1 MANTNRKENKNKK
14 DSPVKGAIIKD
25 NRTLNIA
32 ERKYRLYPEREIVA
46 YAKNTSF
53 EELANHVIPDRDGP
67 WKNKIYVF
75 ESKHVTTI
83 GATQLCR
90 KTLRFLEEKS
100 HEYDMDILSVSG
112 GIYGDKLQVVGLV
125 RCYGKKPNFI
135 ELYEYLGERIPN
147 NDDNDNYIDDNSKL
161 IIPED
166 AYNNITP
173 ELKKTHE
180 LAIKEQ
186 DEIFKNSTE
195 EKPFLNSI
203 DNYVPRKLNKVDEL
217 AELTYDLRT
226 RDSQIKLNMAYDD
239 FIEIFESCMRYISE
253 NEKDNY
259 YAVLRGQAT
268 EESFRNVIESYIER
282 NYIRKNRMPDEDK
295 PALMSK
301 IDNALFDLYIIQDLI
316 DDPLITDIKITDP
329 YSIRVRVRGKAYL
342 SNVTFVNDQD
352 YDRFITGISVL
363 NNVDLTV
370 PTQTFTDQQDENY
383 ILRFSITAP
392 YITGNKYPIMH
403 IRKLP
408 REKLLGKELIEA
420 GMMDQKIH
428 DYLLDCGKYS
438 TGIVFAGP
446 PGSGKTTILNWFL
459 EMAYESSAEILVIQE
474 NNELFA
480 YRKGVMF
487 ENVVT
492 NPQRGEQAC
501 SLEDLGKMALVA
513 GANVFVIGE
522 AKGGEITSAITLSN
536 SGCRTA
542 ITIHSPSAEDTIDKM
557 TDLALR
563 GSPNTTYEQ
572 AKRMIKTFQTIVY
585 LEDFKVR
592 EISEVVGY
600 DENKKDMVYR
610 TIYRREDEEDDN

>member
-1 MANTNRKENKNKK
+1 MENVKVRDINKK
-14 DSPVKGAIIKD
+14 KKESPVKGAIIKD
-25 NRTLNIA
+25 NKTLNIA
-32 ERKYRLYPEREIVA
+32 ERKYRLYPEREVVTF
-46 YAKNTSF
+46 AKNTSF
-53 EELANHVIPDRDGP
+53 EELANRVFPDRDGP
-67 WKNKIYVF
+67 WKNKLYIF
-75 ESKHVTTI
+75 ESKHITTI
-83 GATQLCR
+83 GATELCR
-90 KTLRFLEEKS
+90 QTLKFLEEQRKS
-100 HEYDMDILSVSG
+100 HDMEILSVSG

-125 RCYGKKPNFI
+125 RCYGPKPNFI
-135 ELYEYLGERIPN
+135 ELYDFLGEKIPTHYES
-147 NDDNDNYIDDNSKL
+147 DDEIDDESKL
-161 IIPED
+161 IIPEH
-166 AYNNITP
+166 AVRNITP
-173 ELKKTHE
+173 ELKETHK
-180 LAIKEQ
+180 LALREQ
-186 DEIFKNSTE
+186 DEIFENSTE

-203 DNYVPRKLNKVDEL
+203 ETYVPRKINKVDEQ
-217 AELTYDLRT
+217 AELIYDLRT
-226 RDSQIKLNMAYDD
+226 RDSKIKLNMAYDD
-239 FIEIFESCMRYISE
+239 FVEIFEDCMRYISQ
-253 NEKDNY
+253 NEKDSY
-259 YAVLRGQAT
+259 YSVLRGQAS
-268 EESFRNVIESYIER
+268 EESFRDVIESYIER
-282 NYIRKNRMPDEDK
+282 NYIRKNLMPDEDK
-295 PALMSK
+295 HALMKK
-301 IDNALFDLYIIQDLI
+301 IDNALFDLYIVQDLI

-342 SNVTFVNDQD
+342 SNVTFVNDED
-352 YDRFITGISVL
+352 YDRFITGIAVL
-363 NNVDLTV
+363 NNVDLSV

-392 YITGNKYPIMH
+392 YITGNKYPIIH

-408 REKLLGKELIEA
+408 RQKLMGDELIDA
-420 GMMDQKIH
+420 GMMDEKIR
-428 DYLLDCGKYS
+428 DYLIDCGKYS

-459 EMAYESSAEILVIQE
+459 EAAYESSAEILVIQE

-501 SLEDLGKMALVA
+501 SLEDLGRMALVA

-592 EISEVVGY
+592 EISEVIGY
-600 DENKKDMVYR
+600 DEKKKDMAYR
-610 TIYRREDEEDDN
+610 TIYRLEEEEE